1 MAYSS
6 NKRQFMIEMV
16 GKYGELLNWS
26 AISAEETDDEEFEK
40 RQAEYFDFC
49 TEKGTRPTLEAFC
62 AACGISKKTYDYWRD
77 GIIPVS
83 ERRKAAM
90 DRLEGVLLALLT
102 EWSLNGNVNP
112 AIAIFNLK
120 NNYGYKDE
128 IEHTIRPG
136 KPLIDKAKS
145 NEEIEQLLAA
155 DAGEN
160 YIEVEYNEQQDH

>member
-1 MAYSS
+1 MAL
-6 NKRQFMIEMV
+6 NNRRQFMIEMV
-16 GKYGELLNWS
+16 GKYSELLNWGI
-26 AISAEETDDEEFEK
+26 ISAEEKDDEAFEK
-40 RQAEYFDFC
+40 RQVEYFEFC

-62 AACGISKKTYDYWRD
+62 AACGISKKVYDYWRD
-77 GIIPVS
+77 GIIPIS

-128 IEHTIRPG
+128 IEHTIKPA
-136 KPLIDKAKS
+136 KPLLEKAKS
-145 NEEIEQLLAA
+145 NEEIAKLLEA
-155 DAGEN
+155 DTGES
-160 YIEVEYNEQQDH
+160 YIEVDYEPKDS